1 MKRTASMD
9 LALTTKHRTFKTTI
23 RKWRVQQRLQCASME
38 LDQRTRQNNDIK
50 LLIPTTNPTV
60 SNKIINQGLGKVV
73 DSLRKIW
80 ISKQEMIKVI
90 AHSSQPCIIQVWI
103 NNSQG
108 MWREVS
114 MILNLI
120 KMTQIQAEKCT
131 QWVLDQEGWWIQSS
145 TTIYNLILWM
155 AIYMVLG

>member
-1 MKRTASMD
+1 MD
-9 LALTTKHRTFKTTI
+9 LALTNKHRTFKTTI
-23 RKWRVQQRLQCASME
+23 QKWRVQQRLQCASME
-38 LDQRTRQNNDIK
+38 LDQRNRQTNDIK

-60 SNKIINQGLGKVV
+60 SNKIINHQGLGKVV
-73 DSLRKIW
+73 VSLQKIW
-80 ISKQEMIKVI
+80 ISIQEMIKVI

-103 NNSQG
+103 NNSKG
-108 MWREVS
+108 MAREVS

-145 TTIYNLILWM
+145 KTIYNLILWM